1 MTLHRAFL
9 ALALLGAGAAF
20 AADKEKAGCKDYPV
34 FPTRMPDYF
43 LIDCQM
49 REFDKFEF
57 QTGKREKN
65 RVEGKF
71 TMLKYQIGEKK
82 TQQSGLA
89 ITRNYENAIKQLGGT
104 IAASDPDRWV
114 NGSVKVDGK
123 EIWVEVYKGN
133 GFYTLNIIEKQAM
146 EQHIVADAASLTADL
161 ARTGHVTVHG
171 IFFDT
176 GKTELKA
183 ESKAALDEVA
193 KLLKADAALKLWVVG
208 HTDSVGSVDDNM
220 KLAQGRAEAVVSSL
234 VSAHGIAAA
243 RLKGYGVGP
252 LAPISSNDAED
263 GRGRN
268 RRVELVKQP

>member
-9 ALALLGAGAAF
+9 ALALLGAAAAS
-20 AADKEKAGCKDYPV
+20 AADKEKAGCKDYPL

-43 LIDCQM
+43 IIDCQT

-71 TMLKYQIGEKK
+71 TMIKYQIGEKK

-89 ITRNYENAIKQLGGT
+89 VTRNYENALKQLGGT
-104 IAASDPDRWV
+104 IAASDPDRWM
-114 NGSVKVDGK
+114 NGSAKVDGK
-123 EIWVEVYKGN
+123 EVWVEVYKGN

-146 EQHIVADAASLTADL
+146 QQHVVADAASLTADL

-183 ESKAALDEVA
+183 ESKAALDEVV

-220 KLAQGRAEAVVSSL
+220 KLSQGRAEAVVSSL
-234 VSAHGIAAA
+234 VSQGIAAA
-243 RLKGYGVGP
+243 RLKGHGVGP

-263 GRGRN
+263 GRARN

>member
-9 ALALLGAGAAF
+9 ALALLGAAAAL
-20 AADKEKAGCKDYPV
+20 AADKEKAGCKDSPL

-43 LIDCQM
+43 IIDCQS

-65 RVEGKF
+65 RVEGKY
-71 TMLKYQIGEKK
+71 TMIKYQIGEKK

-89 ITRNYENAIKQLGGT
+89 IVRNYENALKQLGGT
-104 IAASDPDRWV
+104 IAYIDPDRIM
-114 NGSVKVDGK
+114 NGSVKQDGK
-123 EIWVEVYKGN
+123 EVWVEVSKGN
-133 GFYTLNIIEKQAM
+133 GFYMLYLIEKQAM

-161 ARTGHVTVHG
+161 ARTGHVTVQG

-183 ESKAALDEVA
+183 ESKAAIDEVA

-208 HTDSVGSVDDNM
+208 HTDSVGAVDDNL
-220 KLAQGRAEAVVSSL
+220 KLSQGRAEAVVSSL
-234 VSAHGIAAA
+234 VSQGIAAA

-252 LAPISSNDAED
+252 MAPISSNDAED
-263 GRGRN
+263 GRARN